1 MGDELWKEIIEKYYT
16 TGEFAKKAGGV
27 TIRTIRYYD
36 KKGLLN
42 PTSRGE
48 NGYRLYSG
56 KDFAMLQ
63 RILTL
68 KYLGFPLESIGHAM
82 NYKVGKEELKQSLE
96 EQKNILEDKLIHM
109 KLVIKAI
116 EKTQAIMDDQE
127 ELVWDN
133 CINIINVIN
142 AEAEVM
148 HQYKNSS
155 NLRARINIHDR
166 YSTNKYGWHKWLFDN
181 IVIPPKAKILEI
193 GCGDGSLWLKNI
205 NRIPNDCEIT
215 LSDTYDGMLED
226 AKRNLGKHADKLEFR
241 KMDGDN
247 INFKNETFDIIIA
260 NHMLYY
266 INDRRKFFE
275 EVQRVLKNDGCF
287 YASTIGDHHMKE
299 LKDLVKKYDSRIE
312 LEKTKFSSR
321 FGLETGKSQL
331 EKCFQ
336 NVELYNYEDS
346 LIVDDAKPIIAYLYS
361 THGNL
366 QEIIKDKEADFE
378 RFIENEIINNK
389 TIFISKYSGLFICKD
404 E

>member
-1 MGDELWKEIIEKYYT
+1 MEGNNEKYYT
-16 TGEFAKKAGGV
+16 TGEFAKSAGV

-82 NYKVGKEELKQSLE
+82 NYNADKEELKQSLE

-116 EKTQAIMDDQE
+116 EKTQTIIDDQE
-127 ELVWDN
+127 EFVWDN

-142 AEAEVM
+142 AEGEVM

-155 NLRARINIHDR
+155 NLRARISIHDS

-181 IVIPPKAKILEI
+181 IVIPRKSKILEI

-205 NRIPNDCEIT
+205 NKIPNDCEIT
-215 LSDTYDGMLED
+215 LSDTSDGMLED
-226 AKRNLGKHADKLEFR
+226 AKRNLGKHAEKFEFR
-241 KMDGDN
+241 KMDGNN

-266 INDRRKFFE
+266 INDRNKFFE

-287 YASTIGDHHMKE
+287 YASTIGDNHMKE
-299 LKDLVKKYDSRIE
+299 LKDLVNKYDSRIE

-336 NVELYNYEDS
+336 NVELYNYKDS

-366 QEIIKDKEADFE
+366 QEIIKDKEVDFE
-378 RFIENEIINNK
+378 RFIENEIINKK
-389 TIFISKYSGLFICKD
+389 TILISKYSGLFICKD

>member
-1 MGDELWKEIIEKYYT
+1 MEGNNEKYYT
-16 TGEFAKKAGGV
+16 TGEFAKKAGV

-68 KYLGFPLESIGHAM
+68 KYLGFPLENIGHAM
-82 NYKVGKEELKQSLE
+82 NYEVGKEELKQSLE

-116 EKTQAIMDDQE
+116 EKTQTIIDDQE
-127 ELVWDN
+127 EFVWDN

-142 AEAEVM
+142 AEGEVM

-193 GCGDGSLWLKNI
+193 GCGDGTLWLKNI

-226 AKRNLGKHADKLEFR
+226 AKRNLGKHADKFEFR

-247 INFKNETFDIIIA
+247 INFKNETFDVIIA

-331 EKCFQ
+331 KKCFQ
-336 NVELYNYEDS
+336 NVKLYNYEDS

-378 RFIENEIINNK
+378 RFIENEIINKK
-389 TIFISKYSGLFICKD
+389 TIFISKYSGLFICK
-404 E
+404 EE